1 MHACTYQN
9 CSHKLLHF
17 RIYTFFHISC
27 IPTWLG
33 STRLVDSRD
42 IVELEVKHKKY
53 EILIRKKEAVKW
65 DSPPQT
71 QTQPGLH
78 VMAHSAFP
86 QYYSP
91 PPSPPQPAF
100 ESAAAPPP
108 PAAAAP
114 APAKAAP
121 GSPPML
127 SPMAGTFYR
136 SPAPGEP
143 SFVKVGRV
151 PGGSAARW
159 HLFRVL
165 THGHVGLGVR
175 RWAIR

>member
-1 MHACTYQN
+1 M
-9 CSHKLLHF
+9 
-17 RIYTFFHISC
+17 
-27 IPTWLG
+27 
-33 STRLVDSRD
+33 VDSRD

-53 EILIRKKEAVKW
+53 EILIRKKEAIKW
-65 DSPPQT
+65 DSPP

-78 VMAHSAFP
+78 VMAHTAGP
-86 QYYSP
+86 QYYAP

-108 PAAAAP
+108 PAAAP

-121 GSPPML
+121 GAPPML

-143 SFVKVGRV
+143 SFVKVCIFSLLPCPLFSSPLLSSPLLSSPLLCVVYPDQV
-151 PGGSAARW
+151 PDGSAAAMSEEATKRND
-159 HLFRVL
+159 R
-165 THGHVGLGVR
+165 T
-175 RWAIR
+175 